1 MKKLTAFLIIPLFLW
16 ISCTNDRK
24 ADTSDTQA
32 ETENTIEPKETVS
45 AESEKLLVLPWTA
58 VYDPETQQLEL
69 KHNDASDAG
78 NLTIQDMI
86 DAINLKYPE
95 TKLYKTSQ
103 QGDTLSV
110 TINDAAFLTQQ
121 SGTTGAEAYLA
132 EATFA
137 LTELPGIKAVN
148 FHFQEGDHA
157 VPKTYTRE
165 SFKGFN

>member
-1 MKKLTAFLIIPLFLW
+1 MKKLTAFLLLIPVLW

-24 ADTSDTQA
+24 SDKQA
-32 ETENTIEPKETVS
+32 ETEKAIEPKETAS

-58 VYDPETQQLEL
+58 VYNPQTQQLEL
-69 KHNDASDAG
+69 KHNEASNAG

-103 QGDTLSV
+103 QNDTLSV
-110 TINDAAFLTQQ
+110 TINDASFLTQQ

-137 LTELPGIKAVN
+137 LTELQGIKAVN

-157 VPKTYTRE
+157 APKTYTRE
-165 SFKGFN
+165 SFKGFH

>member
-1 MKKLTAFLIIPLFLW
+1 MKKLTAFLIIPFLW
-16 ISCTNDRK
+16 IACTNDQK
-24 ADTSDTQA
+24 AGTQE
-32 ETENTIEPKETVS
+32 ETEKTIEPKETVS

-103 QGDTLSV
+103 QNDTLSV
-110 TINDAAFLTQQ
+110 TINDASFLTQQ

-137 LTELPGIKAVN
+137 LTELQGIKAVN

>member
-1 MKKLTAFLIIPLFLW
+1 MKKLTAFLIIPFLW
-16 ISCTNDRK
+16 IACTNDQK
-24 ADTSDTQA
+24 AGTQE
-32 ETENTIEPKETVS
+32 ETEKAIEPKETVS

-78 NLTIQDMI
+78 NLTVQDMI

-103 QGDTLSV
+103 QNDTLSV
-110 TINDAAFLTQQ
+110 TINDASFLTQQ

-137 LTELPGIKAVN
+137 LTELQGIKAVN